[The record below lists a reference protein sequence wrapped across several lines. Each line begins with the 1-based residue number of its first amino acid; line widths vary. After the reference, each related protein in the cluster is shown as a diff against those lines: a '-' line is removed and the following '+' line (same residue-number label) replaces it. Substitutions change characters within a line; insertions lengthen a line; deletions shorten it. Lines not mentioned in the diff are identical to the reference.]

1 MASFRVYGKGHSI
14 RARGLTRVPNYP
26 TYPVY
31 LPYPERV
38 IPPGHETPKISAYF
52 NIRINS
58 GLFSSIREGSF
69 HQGTRENPR
78 SKTFPLI
85 VISGKFQGSF
95 RVYGK
100 GHSIRAREKT
110 ETHNFSAYF
119 NIRNIFVLLSSIR
132 KGLFH
137 QGTRHDIR
145 LIPYT
150 LHFRNKMGRP
160 IGDED
165 FGWSVVFFY
174 HHLNLAQHLIMCLF

>member
-14 RARGLTRVPNYP
+14 RARGLTRVP

-38 IPPGHETPKISAYF
+38 IPPGHETPKIYAYF

-85 VISGKFQGSF
+85 LISGNFQGSF

-110 ETHNFSAYF
+110 ETPKFSAYLISGTF
-119 NIRNIFVLLSSIR
+119 LYSFRVYGKGHSIRARGMTSDLFRIRCISEAKWVAPSGTRILVGASCSSI
-132 KGLFH
+132 
-137 QGTRHDIR
+137 I
-145 LIPYT
+145 I
-150 LHFRNKMGRP
+150 
-160 IGDED
+160 
-165 FGWSVVFFY
+165 
-174 HHLNLAQHLIMCLF
+174 